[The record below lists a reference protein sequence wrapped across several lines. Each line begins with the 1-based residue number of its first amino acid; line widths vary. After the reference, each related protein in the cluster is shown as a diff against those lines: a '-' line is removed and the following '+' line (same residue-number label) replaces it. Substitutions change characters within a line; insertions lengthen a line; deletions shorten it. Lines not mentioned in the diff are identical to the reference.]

1 MGYGKCLEKLGE
13 QRWKTC
19 ARTMAIEKEL
29 KIQLHSLPITMLE
42 ERNQD
47 MGKVFGDGR
56 QKLHNIRKYCHNTKK

>member
-1 MGYGKCLEKLGE
+1 
-13 QRWKTC
+13 
-19 ARTMAIEKEL
+19 
-29 KIQLHSLPITMLE
+29 MLE